1 MMAKTSAL
9 VLLSGGLDSTT
20 AFYKALWEKDDVTA
34 ISFDYGQRHRKE
46 LESSLDFAEMH
57 GVPWSSI
64 NLQSL
69 GELLKGSSLSDLNV
83 PVPEGHYA
91 KETMK
96 STIVPNR
103 NSIMLSCAVGVAVAN
118 KIQEVWAA
126 MHAGDHAIYPDCRP
140 EFISSLNATI
150 RFANAWEDPIPQVV
164 TPFIG
169 YTKDMIVQLGA
180 DMGVPYERTWSCYE
194 GGEIHCGRCGT
205 CVERQEAFALAR
217 VDDPTAYTDSEFWK
231 QETGRVP

>member
-1 MMAKTSAL
+1 MKSSAL

-20 AFYKALWEKDDVTA
+20 AFYKALWERDDVTA

-46 LESSLDFAEMH
+46 LAASLYFAELH
-57 GVPWSSI
+57 GVPWSLIDLS
-64 NLQSL
+64 SL
-69 GELLKGSSLSDLNV
+69 GELLKGSSLSDLSV

-118 KIQEVWAA
+118 KVQEVWAA

-140 EFISSLNATI
+140 EFISSLNDTI
-150 RFANAWEDPIPQVV
+150 KLANAWEDPIPQVM
-164 TPFIG
+164 TPFID
-169 YTKDMIVQLGA
+169 YTKDMIVKLGS
-180 DMGVPYERTWSCYE
+180 DMGVPYEKTWSCYE
-194 GGEIHCGRCGT
+194 GGSIHCGKCGT
-205 CVERQEAFALAR
+205 CVERQEAFALAG
-217 VDDPTAYTDSEFWK
+217 VQDPTIYDDTEFWK